1 MNMKTDLD
9 KAIEAAV
16 ERSKGDWTRDDL
28 ENIIREVVTNIEGD
42 IDSVHVKLFQQ
53 IESLAKTISQTK
65 KELASIRPDEI
76 RSKHL
81 PQASDELDAI
91 VGATEE
97 ATGTIMD
104 SCEAIEE
111 MASGIGGETAEKL
124 VEAVTKIYEA
134 CSFQDITGQR
144 VSKVVK
150 ALKEVEEKVERIL
163 NAFGDEYKD
172 LVQSEPQ
179 QDTAP
184 KELTEEDLLN
194 GPQLDHEAN
203 DKDEIDRLFNS

>member
-1 MNMKTDLD
+1 MKTDLE
-9 KAIEAAV
+9 KAIEMAV
-16 ERSKGDWTRDDL
+16 ERAKGDWTREDL
-28 ENIIREVVTNIEGD
+28 ENVIREAVLQIDGN

-53 IESLAKTISQTK
+53 IQELAGTIAQTK
-65 KELASIRPDEI
+65 KDLAAIRPDEI

-91 VGATEE
+91 VGATEQ

-104 SCEAIEE
+104 SCEEIEE
-111 MASGIGGETAEKL
+111 LAAGLDASVSEKL
-124 VEAVTKIYEA
+124 VDAVTKIYEA

-163 NAFGDEYKD
+163 NAFGDGYKE
-172 LVQSEPQ
+172 LVEPE
-179 QDTAP
+179 TAP
-184 KELTEEDLLN
+184 KELTEDDLLN
-194 GPQLDHEAN
+194 GPQLEGEAKN
-203 DKDEIDRLFNS
+203 QDEIDRLFDS